1 MVGSVIVGINR
12 EAQRH
17 STKAFKAGNSQAVKI
32 PAELAFKNTELDLEI
47 EKIGEELRIRPA
59 PKKSLAN
66 VLRKFARFSPD
77 FLAEGRGSQEQE
89 DREKL

>member
-1 MVGSVIVGINR
+1 M
-12 EAQRH
+12 H

-47 EKIGEELRIRPA
+47 EKIGEALRIRPA
-59 PKKSLAN
+59 PKKSLTN